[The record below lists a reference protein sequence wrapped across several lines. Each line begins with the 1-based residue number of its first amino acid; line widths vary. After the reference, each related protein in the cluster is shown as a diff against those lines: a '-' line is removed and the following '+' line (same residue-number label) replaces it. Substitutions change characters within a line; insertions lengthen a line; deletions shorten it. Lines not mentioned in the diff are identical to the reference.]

1 MDPTN
6 AYPKKELKKWR
17 RNILLEKPEI
27 TLVLDEIHAKN
38 DAAIQVRFHPGVD
51 LNILEDYVLLKG
63 KMGTMALIPF
73 TEQDFTIIQGRHPS
87 QMVNATQAFSWIPYF
102 DVTLKATGNKTII
115 AHLILPV
122 DNENQ
127 VGDIMASKKI
137 ESNSDGSLSISFSY
151 KNQPFKYHFKNIKSG
166 LILD

>member
-1 MDPTN
+1 
-6 AYPKKELKKWR
+6 
-17 RNILLEKPEI
+17 
-27 TLVLDEIHAKN
+27 
-38 DAAIQVRFHPGVD
+38 
-51 LNILEDYVLLKG
+51 
-63 KMGTMALIPF
+63 
-73 TEQDFTIIQGRHPS
+73 
-87 QMVNATQAFSWIPYF
+87 MVNATQAFSWIPYF
-102 DVTLKATGNKTII
+102 DVTLKATGNITII

-151 KNQPFKYHFKNIKSG
+151 KNQPFKYHFKNNKTG